1 MANGYNGSV
10 YSTRKLKSDGT
21 ATPWRE
27 IKPKGSTHT
36 GAGPR
41 RDSKLLAA
49 EKKGLNKK

>member
-1 MANGYNGSV
+1 MAKG
-10 YSTRKLKSDGT
+10 YSTRKLKSDGS

-27 IKPKGSTHT
+27 IKPKASTST

-41 RDSKLLAA
+41 RDKKLAAA